1 MPFFSV
7 IIPTYNRLAFLQQTL
22 ESVWVQRFTDFEVI
36 VIDDG
41 STDGTR
47 DWLAM
52 HGGRARAFT
61 QANHGPSAARNA
73 GASHARG
80 EYLALLDSDDLWFPW
95 TLDTYREV
103 IQQWRK
109 PAFIAG
115 KPFRFWADAEL
126 SAVVQDKTKSELF
139 PDYLASGK
147 KWRWWGVSS
156 FVVRTDAFNSVAG
169 FNVDLIT
176 SEDADLALR
185 LGEAEGFVQVI
196 APSTF
201 AYREHA
207 SNLSGTLSDGSRE
220 SFQSGTRWL
229 LEQEQRGIYP
239 GGAERARE
247 RRAIISRHV
256 RPVALEY
263 LRRGKKK
270 EAWELYRATF
280 RWNLQLRRWKFLAG
294 FPLRAC
300 L

>member
-7 IIPTYNRLAFLQQTL
+7 IVPTFNRLAFLQQTL

-147 KWRWWGVSS
+147 IWKEVA
-156 FVVRTDAFNSVAG
+156 VVG
-169 FNVDLIT
+169 
-176 SEDADLALR
+176 
-185 LGEAEGFVQVI
+185 GFVFCGADRRVQ
-196 APSTF
+196 F
-201 AYREHA
+201 R
-207 SNLSGTLSDGSRE
+207 SR
-220 SFQSGTRWL
+220 L
-229 LEQEQRGIYP
+229 
-239 GGAERARE
+239 
-247 RRAIISRHV
+247 
-256 RPVALEY
+256 
-263 LRRGKKK
+263 
-270 EAWELYRATF
+270 
-280 RWNLQLRRWKFLAG
+280 
-294 FPLRAC
+294 
-300 L
+300 